1 MIVDADPRQ
10 VTHIEK
16 LAGRLHRVD
25 ITIDDQQVAIEEQSA
40 EIEN

>member
-25 ITIDDQQVAIEEQSA
+25 IAIDDQQVAIEEQSA